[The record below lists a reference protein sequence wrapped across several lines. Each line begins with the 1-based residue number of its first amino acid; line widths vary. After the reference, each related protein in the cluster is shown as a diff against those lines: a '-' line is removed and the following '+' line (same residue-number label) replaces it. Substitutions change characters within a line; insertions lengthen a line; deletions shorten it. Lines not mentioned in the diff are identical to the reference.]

1 MIIKIIEKKHNKSLY
16 GIEISGITSSLKD
29 TIQYICKN
37 NVRCDNSSDF
47 IYDFIQH
54 YQDNITIYSFIENAS
69 NVINREMMI
78 FDFYDNRIDI
88 YDPMSYPSNVTIP
101 IMQRDKTIEKL
112 QYIYQ
117 EDL

>member
-54 YQDNITIYSFIENAS
+54 YQEGLIIRSFIENAT
-69 NVINREMMI
+69 NVLNREMI
-78 FDFYDNRIDI
+78 TFDFHDNRIDI

-101 IMQRDKTIEKL
+101 IIQRDKTMKKL
-112 QYIYQ
+112 QRIYQ